1 MYCTGDKFYCSCTV
15 YALFMEPQPLYS
27 EKKIKNGFHG
37 TIHTFKIYFAT
48 VLFSFQFLVFSGIQT
63 DPKLFVLGKID

>member
-37 TIHTFKIYFAT
+37 IIHTFKNYFFI
-48 VLFSFQFLVFSGIQT
+48 VFLVFSFQFSV
-63 DPKLFVLGKID
+63 K